1 MSHSGNASSSGINPT
16 HHNAASELAT
26 CPSLSFNTLLFSFTD
41 VHLEYAPEYQDGGHR
56 TDILNTDRDRRE
68 QRRRRRENNA
78 HATCNLQAKQLP
90 RSYGSL
96 GILVLRIVCKSCVSS
111 LFWSKHRV
119 FFLFSKVLMLGF
131 LNWNFVSLYFSM
143 ISLMQQ

>member
-1 MSHSGNASSSGINPT
+1 
-16 HHNAASELAT
+16 
-26 CPSLSFNTLLFSFTD
+26 
-41 VHLEYAPEYQDGGHR
+41 
-56 TDILNTDRDRRE
+56 
-68 QRRRRRENNA
+68 
-78 HATCNLQAKQLP
+78 
-90 RSYGSL
+90 L